1 MKVGAGSEVGSL
13 RPQES
18 GAFEE
23 TCVRKWGARWAMKR
37 ASVKNDPDR
46 LKVTGAEGMKFLPSS
61 PVISGF
67 YSTSGHSVI
76 VRHSSSPA

>member
-23 TCVRKWGARWAMKR
+23 TCVRKWGARWAMKW
-37 ASVKNDPDR
+37 ASVEKDP
-46 LKVTGAEGMKFLPSS
+46 G
-61 PVISGF
+61 
-67 YSTSGHSVI
+67 
-76 VRHSSSPA
+76 